1 MKEESLLLLS
11 DLQKLINQVV
21 LIDYTIIILG
31 SDSMV
36 FNTGAA
42 LLDAIVLA
50 VVSNEKDGTY
60 GYKITQDVRSV
71 LEVSES
77 TLYPV
82 LRRLQKDECLET
94 YDQAFAGRNRRYYKI
109 TEKGMAQLNLYRVE
123 WRNYSTKISKLFEGG
138 IEL

>member
-1 MKEESLLLLS
+1 MTKLYYISYSIANEIILYRLII
-11 DLQKLINQVV
+11 LQKK
-21 LIDYTIIILG
+21 YEG
-31 SDSMV
+31 RDSRV

-71 LEVSES
+71 LDVSES

-94 YDQAFAGRNRRYYKI
+94 YDQAYAGRNRRYYKI
-109 TEKGMAQLNLYRVE
+109 TERGMAQLNLYRVE
-123 WRNYSTKISKLFEGG
+123 WKAYSTKISKLFEGG